1 MRIGINAMLISAAQS
16 YRGAGI
22 SRYTLNLLNAL
33 RTVDSSHEYTIF
45 VSEREVAE
53 QLPSTSSSNVVL
65 TSRSPMPPA
74 RRVLWE
80 HLQLAG
86 EVRRRG
92 LHLLHAP
99 VNILPLRLPCPGII
113 TLHDLAFLRFPG
125 FFRPARRT
133 YQQWFT
139 PRSAR
144 RAALI
149 IAVSEHTRRE
159 AIELLKVPEE
169 RIRVIYPAVE
179 MCGAPA
185 PSAEA
190 IQAFRQRRQLPEHF
204 ILFLATLEPRKNI
217 PRLLDA
223 YHLLKRETDLPHAL
237 VLAGAKG
244 WYTRTLEQQVRALGI
259 EQDVRFVG
267 YVPEEEKKL
276 WYYTADLFVYPSLY
290 EGFGL
295 PVAEAMACG
304 VPLVVSSAASLPE
317 IVGDDA
323 AFGERAAF
331 TANPYDTE
339 SLARSMQQGLRVQAL
354 RHQFRVRGLARSQRF
369 ASEPIARQ
377 IIQAYQDAMPGMEQ
391 SNKWS

>member
-1 MRIGINAMLISAAQS
+1 MHIGINALLISAAQS
-16 YRGAGI
+16 YRNAGI
-22 SRYTLNLLNAL
+22 SRYTFHLLRAL
-33 RTVDSSHEYTIF
+33 STVDSPHKYTIF

-53 QLPSTSSSNVVL
+53 QLSAPSNSTIVPI
-65 TSRSPMPPA
+65 SRSARHPA

-86 EVRRRG
+86 EMRRRG

-99 VNILPLRLPCPGII
+99 MNILPLRLPCPGII
-113 TLHDLAFLRFPG
+113 TLHDLAFLRFPT
-125 FFRPARRT
+125 FFRPTRRA

-144 RAALI
+144 SAALI
-149 IAVSEHTRRE
+149 IAVSEQTRRD
-159 AIELLKVPEE
+159 AIELLKIPEE
-169 RIRVIYPAVE
+169 HIRVIYPAVE
-179 MCGAPA
+179 AGGGPP

-190 IQAFRQRRQLPEHF
+190 LQAFRQHRQLPEHF

-223 YHLLKRETDLPHAL
+223 YHLLKRETNLPHAL

-244 WYTRTLEQQVRALGI
+244 WYTHTLEQHIHALGL

-295 PVAEAMACG
+295 PVAEAMAYG
-304 VPLVVSSAASLPE
+304 VPVMTSNAASLPE
-317 IVGDDA
+317 VVGDDA
-323 AFGERAAF
+323 TFGERAAF

-339 SLARSMQQGLRVQAL
+339 SLAGAMQQGLCDNVL
-354 RHQFRVRGLARSQRF
+354 RQQYRIRGLARSQRF
-369 ASEPIARQ
+369 ASGRIARQ
-377 IIQAYQDAMPGMEQ
+377 IIQAYQDAVPGMQQ
-391 SNKWS
+391 SN

>member
-1 MRIGINAMLISAAQS
+1 MRIGINALLISAVQS
-16 YRGAGI
+16 YRSAGI

-33 RTVDSSHEYTIF
+33 RTVNSSHEYTIF
-45 VSEREVAE
+45 VSEREVVE
-53 QLPSTSSSNVVL
+53 QLPSLSGSNVIQI
-65 TSRSPMPPA
+65 SQSPMHPA

-80 HLQLAG
+80 HLHLAG
-86 EVRRRG
+86 EARRRG

-99 VNILPLRLPCPGII
+99 TNILPLRLSCPGII
-113 TLHDLAFLRFPG
+113 TIHDLAFLRFPS
-125 FFRPARRT
+125 FFRPTRRT

-139 PRSAR
+139 PQSAR
-144 RAALI
+144 HAALI
-149 IAVSEHTRRE
+149 IAVSEHTRRD

-179 MCGAPA
+179 ACGVSA

-244 WYTRTLEQQVRALGI
+244 WYTHTLEQQVRALGL
-259 EQDVRFVG
+259 EKHVRFVG

-276 WYYTADLFVYPSLY
+276 WYYTADLFAYPSLY

-295 PVAEAMACG
+295 PVAEALACG
-304 VPLVVSSAASLPE
+304 VPVVASDAASLPE
-317 IVGDDA
+317 VVGDDA
-323 AFGERAAF
+323 AFGERAVF
-331 TANPYDTE
+331 TADPYDTE
-339 SLARSMQQGLRVQAL
+339 SLARAMQQGLSDNAL
-354 RHQFRVRGLARSQRF
+354 RQQFRVRGLARIQHF
-369 ASEPIARQ
+369 APGAIARQ
-377 IIQAYQDAMPGMEQ
+377 IIQAHQDAMSGMRQ